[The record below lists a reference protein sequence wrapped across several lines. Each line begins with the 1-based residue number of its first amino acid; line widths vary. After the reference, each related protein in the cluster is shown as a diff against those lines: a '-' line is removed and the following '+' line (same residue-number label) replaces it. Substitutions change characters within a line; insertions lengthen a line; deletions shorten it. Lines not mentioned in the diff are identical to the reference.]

1 MTAGRPKRHSAS
13 FRRVL
18 VLVYGTVI
26 LFALLITGIYT
37 VVSPQIFA
45 SNKISDLIPKGQ
57 IIAGYIESTLRGEL
71 SSTYLVPLI
80 GRSTSQWEAT
90 VWVVDASGDTLIR
103 TQQIEGR
110 RVGRLPAKLSGSMLP
125 QVLSGEVAT
134 HVGSME
140 DLTVSDGASHRK
152 SARSSGVMNGL
163 SEGSAKAP
171 ETDSTEEVMNG
182 NLVVVAVPI
191 TFMDEVIGAV
201 FMAQSMTEIMG
212 GMQALTNTLALSLLL
227 VGLLMLPVVLFF
239 ASRMVRP
246 ITRMRTVAL
255 TMAGGDLTARAEDGS
270 NDEYGELGRALN
282 YLSSELGSTISS
294 LQMERNRLQSLINGL
309 SEGIIAVDAKGA
321 TTLINP
327 AVYGLLNLQSTDDN
341 VRAAAPDVFAM
352 FDQALS
358 SAQAVK
364 KTVWQGDVALH
375 ISVSPLLLQSGEV
388 TGCVGIVSDV
398 TSAERLEQTR
408 RDYVANVSHELRT
421 PLTAMRALI
430 EPLRDGLVKTEEQ
443 RQQIY
448 DVVLRETMRLS
459 RLVNDMLELSRLQS
473 GTASLSRSIFAPL
486 PLFNLIHETY
496 SAYAEDY
503 QQTFVYDVPEDL
515 PSVWGNPDRT
525 QQVLIVLLDNAFK
538 YTPEGGVVT
547 LSACAEGDVVR
558 VRVRDTGVGIPAADL
573 PHVFDRFYKVD
584 KSHHSKGT
592 GLGLAIAY
600 EIMKHLGEEMSVT
613 SEPGQG
619 SCFTFTL
626 HIAQGSAEKTAE
638 LPKAPA

>member
-110 RVGRLPAKLSGSMLP
+110 RVGRLPAKLSKSMLP

-140 DLTVSDGASHRK
+140 DLTVSDGTSQRK
-152 SARSSGVMNGL
+152 SARSSSVMNGL
-163 SEGSAKAP
+163 SEGSAKTP

-270 NDEYGELGRALN
+270 NDEYGELGCALN
-282 YLSSELGSTISS
+282 HLSSELGSTISS

-309 SEGIIAVDAKGA
+309 SEGIIAVDARGA

-473 GTASLSRSIFAPL
+473 GTASLSRSVFAPL

-613 SEPGQG
+613 SEPGRG

-626 HIAQGSAEKTAE
+626 HIAQGAAEKTAE

>member
-110 RVGRLPAKLSGSMLP
+110 RVGRLPAKLSESMLP

-152 SARSSGVMNGL
+152 SAWSSSVMNGL

-473 GTASLSRSIFAPL
+473 GTASLSRSVFAPL

-626 HIAQGSAEKTAE
+626 HIAHGAAEKTAE

>member
-1 MTAGRPKRHSAS
+1 MKHSAS

-18 VLVYGTVI
+18 VLVYGTVV

-45 SNKISDLIPKGQ
+45 GNKIDDLIPKGQ

-71 SSTYLVPLI
+71 SSAYLVPLI

-90 VWVVDASGDTLIR
+90 VWVVDENGDTLIR
-103 TQQIEGR
+103 TQQIDGR
-110 RVGRLPAKLSGSMLP
+110 RVGRLPAKLSSSMLP

-134 HVGSME
+134 HIGSME
-140 DLTVSDGASHRK
+140 DLSTTSISRYRK
-152 SARSSGVMNGL
+152 SGSTSSAMSGLTSDNGK
-163 SEGSAKAP
+163 SA
-171 ETDSTEEVMNG
+171 ETSDSTEEEMNG
-182 NLVVVAVPI
+182 KLVVVAVPI
-191 TFMDEVIGAV
+191 TFMGDVIGAV
-201 FMAQSMTEIMG
+201 FMAQSMTEIMD
-212 GMQALTNTLALSLLL
+212 GMQALNNTLALSLL
-227 VGLLMLPVVLFF
+227 VVALLLLPVVLFF
-239 ASRMVRP
+239 ASRMAKP
-246 ITRMRTVAL
+246 IANMRAVAL
-255 TMAGGDLTARAEDGS
+255 TMAGGDLTARADDHS
-270 NDEYGELGRALN
+270 SDEYGELGRALN

-294 LQMERNRLQSLINGL
+294 LEMERNRLQSLINGL
-309 SEGIIAVDAKGA
+309 SEGIIAVDAQGA
-321 TTLINP
+321 VTLMNP
-327 AVYGLLNLQSTDDN
+327 AVYGLLSLSDRTAD

-352 FDQALS
+352 FSEALRS
-358 SAQAVK
+358 GNVVK
-364 KTVWQGDVALH
+364 KTIWQGDIALH
-375 ISVSPLLLQSGEV
+375 ISVSPLCLPGEEI

-421 PLTAMRALI
+421 PLTAMRALM

-473 GTASLSRSIFAPL
+473 GTASLQRSVFAPL
-486 PLFNLIHETY
+486 PLLNIIHETY

-503 QQTFVYDVPEDL
+503 QQTFVYDVPESL
-515 PSVWGNPDRT
+515 PDVTGNPDRT
-525 QQVLIVLLDNAFK
+525 QQVLIALLDNAFK
-538 YTPEGGVVT
+538 YTPEGGTVT
-547 LSACAEGDVVR
+547 LSAAVEGDVVR
-558 VRVRDTGVGIPAADL
+558 ICVRDTGVGISKEDL

-584 KSHHSKGT
+584 KSHHGKGT

-613 SEPGQG
+613 SELNQG

-626 HIAQGSAEKTAE
+626 HIAKSSGFPSKIA
-638 LPKAPA
+638 

>member
-1 MTAGRPKRHSAS
+1 MTAGRLKRHSAS

-110 RVGRLPAKLSGSMLP
+110 RVGRLPAKLSESMLP

-140 DLTVSDGASHRK
+140 DLTVSDGANHRK
-152 SARSSGVMNGL
+152 SARSSSVMNGL

-473 GTASLSRSIFAPL
+473 GTASLSRSVFAPL

-547 LSACAEGDVVR
+547 LSACAEGDIVR
-558 VRVRDTGVGIPAADL
+558 VRVRDTGVGLPAADL